1 MVILPVV
8 QNWGTARFRRLVV
21 DFLSLF
27 WANLRDFRDICD
39 TMEETSQTIYQL
51 KKKAIMEGG
60 DALQYHA
67 GKGNDLISILSK
79 SLLLAFSQ
87 WSLTWV

>member
-8 QNWGTARFRRLVV
+8 QNWGTARFRRAVL
-21 DFLSLF
+21 DFLCLF

-39 TMEETSQTIYQL
+39 IMEETSQIIYKE

-60 DALQYHA
+60 DAFQSHA

-79 SLLLAFSQ
+79 SVYGILKMGC
-87 WSLTWV
+87 